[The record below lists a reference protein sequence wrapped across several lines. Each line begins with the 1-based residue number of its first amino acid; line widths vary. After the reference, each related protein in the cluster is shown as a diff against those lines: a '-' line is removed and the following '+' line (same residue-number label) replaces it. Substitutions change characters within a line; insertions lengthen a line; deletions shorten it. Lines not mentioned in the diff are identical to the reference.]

1 MAAPPKVLLAK
12 STMQLPLIRHTRDVV
27 ECAEAL
33 FGLGS
38 RWGEAWLRF
47 FKIPA
52 DQHERFLL
60 NLRVACWL
68 HDLGKANAEFQAAVH
83 SRARLRQS
91 LRHEHLSAL
100 WIMTPA
106 LRGWLS
112 SNISLDVE
120 SICAA
125 VLSHHIKASESGEH
139 PWGQLSASLRVQLL
153 GAHPDVRDIL
163 AQIAQ
168 VAEITAPI
176 PALLTHDY
184 SLTDDDWAA
193 LLDEAQ
199 LEAQLFER
207 GLPDARRRMML
218 ALKLGLMVA
227 DAGGSGLR
235 RTQRPIAQ
243 WVEEVIQAPLTPQE
257 VGDLIACKE
266 ADIGRKRGGF
276 TPHRFQTGAATLGDR
291 ALLLAGCGAG
301 KTLAA
306 WYWLRSVVARR
317 PGKIG
322 RLLFL
327 YPTRGTATEG
337 FRDYVAWAPPEESA
351 LLHGTASWDLE
362 RMAQNPQGPQE
373 AVSARGAQLDH
384 EMQRLFALGHWPR
397 RYFSATVDQF
407 LSAMEHHYGAICRW
421 PLLADA
427 AVVIDEVHSFDRHMF
442 EDLISL
448 LEHFDV
454 PVLCMT
460 ATLSADRRG
469 QLEGCGLEVYPR
481 AADRALLEDLER
493 AETQPRY
500 KVRCGEL
507 EEARARVDSMS
518 SGRVLWVMNTVD
530 ACQQEARRLEQV
542 FGDRAVIHCY
552 HSRFKLEDRNT
563 HHRDV
568 VAAFS
573 SGASRVGGERD
584 GQAPDVASDAPAR
597 LVIAVTTQVCEMS
610 LDLDADLLVTALA
623 PPSSLVQRMGRA
635 NRTGRNP
642 ALGEVWVFEPQ
653 GARPYDAASLEAT
666 RQLLAQLHVTSP
678 GFQTLDQRQLAEALE
693 QVEPSGPKA
702 DGSSRLVRAGFYATP
717 GDFRDTDAFT
727 TPCVLSS
734 DIAAVRAALAA
745 NRTIDQWIVPV
756 PRDLAQQAPNVPDWP
771 SWLGVADSANYTQRY
786 GFERPGKGEE
796 C

>member
-1 MAAPPKVLLAK
+1 VLFAK
-12 STMQLPLIRHTRDVV
+12 SAPRLTLIQHTRDVV

-47 FKIPA
+47 FMVPA
-52 DQHERFLL
+52 SQHEQFLL

-68 HDLGKANAEFQAAVH
+68 HDLGKANAEFQAAVQSE
-83 SRARLRQS
+83 SRQRQS

-112 SNISLDVE
+112 SNPVLDVDA
-120 SICAA
+120 ICAS
-125 VLSHHIKASESGEH
+125 VLSHHIKASALGDHS
-139 PWGQLSASLRVQLL
+139 WGQLSASPRVEVL
-153 GAHPDVRDIL
+153 GAHPDVQYIL

-168 VAEITAPI
+168 IAHITAPL
-176 PALLTHDY
+176 PTLLSHDY
-184 SLTDDDWAA
+184 SLSDDDWTA
-193 LLDEAQ
+193 LLDDALLAAQ
-199 LEAQLFER
+199 RFER
-207 GLPDARRRMML
+207 RLSDERRRMTL

-235 RTQRPIAQ
+235 RTKRPIAQ
-243 WVEEVIQAPLTPQE
+243 WVEEVIHEPLTPQE
-257 VGDLIACKE
+257 VSALIARKE
-266 ADIGRKRGGF
+266 EDIRHKRRGF

-306 WYWLRSVVARR
+306 WYWLRSVVERR

-351 LLHGTASWDLE
+351 LLHGTAEWDLE
-362 RMAQNPQGPQE
+362 RMAQNPQGTHD
-373 AVSARGAQLDH
+373 AASAQGTQLDQD
-384 EMQRLFALGHWPR
+384 MQRLFALGHWPR

-407 LSAMEHHYGAICRW
+407 LSALEHHYGAICRW

-442 EDLISL
+442 EDLISFL
-448 LEHFDV
+448 KHFDV

-460 ATLSADRRG
+460 ATLSSDRRG

-500 KVRCGEL
+500 RVRCGTL
-507 EEARARVDSMS
+507 EEARARVDSMR

-530 ACQQEARRLEQV
+530 ACQREAKRLEQV
-542 FGDRAVIHCY
+542 FGERAFIHCY
-552 HSRFKLEDRNT
+552 HSRFKLEDRGT
-563 HHRDV
+563 HHREV
-568 VAAFS
+568 VDAFS
-573 SGASRVGGERD
+573 NKETT
-584 GQAPDVASDAPAR
+584 VASDAAER

-610 LDLDADLLVTALA
+610 LDLDADVLITALA

-635 NRTGRNP
+635 NRAGSNP
-642 ALGEVWVFEPQ
+642 ALGEVWVFEPER
-653 GARPYDAASLEAT
+653 ALPYEAEALEAT
-666 RQLLAQLHVTSP
+666 RQMLAQLHVTAR
-678 GFQTLDQRQLAEALE
+678 GFQTLDQRSLAEVLE
-693 QVEPSGPKA
+693 RVELRGPRA

-717 GDFRDTDAFT
+717 GDFRDSDAFT
-727 TPCVLSS
+727 TPCILSGDVS
-734 DIAAVRAALAA
+734 AVRAALAA
-745 NRTIDQWIVPV
+745 KATIDRWVVPV
-756 PRDLAQQAPNVPDWP
+756 PRDLALPALNVPGWP
-771 SWLGVADSANYTQRY
+771 SWLGVADSAHYTQRY
-786 GFERPGKGEE
+786 GFERPQRDEE
-796 C
+796 G